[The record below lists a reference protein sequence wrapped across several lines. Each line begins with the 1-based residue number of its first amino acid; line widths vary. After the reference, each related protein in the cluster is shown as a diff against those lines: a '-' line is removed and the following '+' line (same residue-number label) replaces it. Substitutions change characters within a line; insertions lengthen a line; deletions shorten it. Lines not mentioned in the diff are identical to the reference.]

1 MKITEGVPVTI
12 LFGVYIEIAVRMILV
27 IIVANMAKVFAM
39 MSGRL
44 LMFTDYLTWENQDDS
59 TDITQVIGKQIIEER
74 KRERHG

>member
-1 MKITEGVPVTI
+1 LKITEGVPVTI

>member
-27 IIVANMAKVFAM
+27 IIVTNMAKVFAM